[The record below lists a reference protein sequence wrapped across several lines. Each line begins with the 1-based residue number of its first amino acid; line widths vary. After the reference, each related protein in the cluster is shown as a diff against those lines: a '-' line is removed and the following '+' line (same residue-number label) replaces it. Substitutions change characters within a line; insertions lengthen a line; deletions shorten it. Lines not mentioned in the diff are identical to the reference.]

1 MEPFFY
7 RCGGKKLPGK
17 HGQQDLIAAWPAP
30 AFPSRYLKKQHFS
43 KWHGIRSKGQR
54 TTEAWESLS
63 QVRKARDVRLGGRF
77 ARMVFLRGEESMENA
92 LLIGLSRQT
101 VLERQLDVVAN
112 NIANVNT
119 SGYKA
124 DQSLFEEYL
133 TSGAHEDNFVGRD
146 RRVSY
151 VQDRGTF
158 HDFAQGPVEQTK
170 NPLDIAINGNGL
182 LAVQTAAGERYT
194 RDGNLQM
201 NNVGQL
207 VTASGNPVLGTS
219 GPIVFQPTD
228 HDINISP
235 DGTVT
240 VLEGLSRTDSI
251 RGKLRLV
258 SFADAQSLL
267 KQGGNL
273 FAAGT
278 SAAQQDLKSTVQQG
292 FVEKSNV
299 NAVAEMSRMMEV
311 MRTYTHIAT
320 LMQQQNDLQRSA
332 IEKLADVPA

>member
-1 MEPFFY
+1 
-7 RCGGKKLPGK
+7 
-17 HGQQDLIAAWPAP
+17 
-30 AFPSRYLKKQHFS
+30 
-43 KWHGIRSKGQR
+43 
-54 TTEAWESLS
+54 
-63 QVRKARDVRLGGRF
+63 
-77 ARMVFLRGEESMENA
+77 MENA
-92 LLIGLSRQT
+92 ILVGLSRQVT
-101 VLERQLDVVAN
+101 LERQLDVVAN

-119 SGYKA
+119 TGYKA
-124 DQSLFEEYL
+124 DRSLFEEYL
-133 TSGAHEDNFVGRD
+133 NSGAHEDNFIGPD

-151 VQDRGTF
+151 VQDRATF
-158 HDFAQGPVEQTK
+158 HDFTQGAVEQTK
-170 NPLDIAINGNGL
+170 NPLDIAINGDGL
-182 LAVQTAAGERYT
+182 LAVQTPGGERYT

-201 NNVGQL
+201 NNLGQL

-240 VLEGLSRTDSI
+240 VLEGISRTDSI

-273 FAAGT
+273 FAAG
-278 SAAQQDLKSTVQQG
+278 SGAPQADLKSTVQQG
-292 FVEKSNV
+292 FVEKANV

-311 MRTYTHIAT
+311 MRTYTHIST
-320 LMQQQNDLQRSA
+320 LMQQQNDLQKSA